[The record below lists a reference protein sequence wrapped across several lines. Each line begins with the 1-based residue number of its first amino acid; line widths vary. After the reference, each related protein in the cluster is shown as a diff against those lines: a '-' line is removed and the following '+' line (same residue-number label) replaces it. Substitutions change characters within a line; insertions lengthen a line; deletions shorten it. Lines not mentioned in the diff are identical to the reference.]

1 MLDEYDYIIIGAG
14 SAGCVLAEALSKDPG
29 HRVLVLEAG
38 RRDWSPMI
46 HMPAGIQRLIEGTK
60 HNWAFRTVP
69 QRHMNDRRM
78 FIPQGKAI
86 GGTSS
91 INGMIYIRG
100 SRQDYDGWAE
110 RGCEGWGYED
120 VLPIFKALET
130 NTRLRDEYHGNEGPL
145 NVTDFTHLNPL
156 TAVFLDAC
164 REIGIPANADFN
176 GRQQHG
182 AGHFQY
188 TVKNGRRMSAARAFL
203 HPANR
208 SRPNLD
214 VVPHTQVNRIVVERG
229 RAEGVEIVVG
239 RERKVVRALREVI
252 VSAGA
257 FNSPKVLL
265 LSGIGPADELRAVD
279 VPVVH
284 DLPGVGKGLQD
295 HLDAATIYNATTKLT
310 YDDAGKFPHKYIHGA
325 RYLLFR
331 SGPVTS
337 SGCEAVA
344 YTKSEA
350 ALEQPDISVH
360 FLPAWVVD
368 HGFTKMPGNGITL
381 HNNNMRP
388 LSRGEVKLASNDP
401 TDAPLIDPNYMA
413 EPSDV
418 AKMIACVRIG
428 REIMETKAF
437 RPYVSGPHA
446 PSPALRTDKEIIEF
460 VKETAETDYHP
471 VGSCRMGVDELS
483 TVDPTL
489 KVRGIE
495 GLRVID
501 SSIMPT
507 LIGGN
512 TNAASIMIGAKGASM
527 ILGID
532 ALAGRTI
539 SESGRMRAATPAQ

>member
-1 MLDEYDYIIIGAG
+1 MLDEYDFIIIGAG
-14 SAGCVLAEALSKDPG
+14 SAGCVLADELSRDPH
-29 HRVLVLEAG
+29 HRVLVIEAG
-38 RRDWSPMI
+38 RRDWAPMI
-46 HMPAGIQRLIEGTK
+46 HMPAGIQSLIEGTS

-69 QRHMNDRRM
+69 QKHLNNRRM
-78 FIPQGKAI
+78 FIPQGKAV

-100 SRQDYDGWAE
+100 SRQDYDGWAGL
-110 RGCEGWGYED
+110 GCKGWSYDD
-120 VLPIFKALET
+120 VLPLFKTLEA
-130 NTRLRDEYHGNEGPL
+130 NSRIRDDFHGNDGRL
-145 NVTDFTHLNPL
+145 HVTDFTHLNPL
-156 TAVFLDAC
+156 TSVFLEAC
-164 REIGIPANADFN
+164 KENGIPQNDDFN
-176 GRQQHG
+176 GKQQHG

-208 SRPNLD
+208 SRRNLD
-214 VVPHTQVNRIVVERG
+214 VVPNTLVGRIVVERG
-229 RAEGVEIVVG
+229 RATGVEIVSRRG
-239 RERKVVRALREVI
+239 EPKVIRAAREVI

-265 LSGIGPADELRAVD
+265 LSGIGPADELRAVG

-284 DLPGVGKGLQD
+284 DLRGVGRGLQD
-295 HLDAATIYNATTKLT
+295 HLDAATIYRATTKLT
-310 YDDAGKFPHKYIHGA
+310 YDGAGRFPSKYIHGA

-344 YTKSEA
+344 YTKSEPG
-350 ALEQPDISVH
+350 LEQADISVH
-360 FLPAWVVD
+360 FLPAWVIE

-388 LSRGEVKLASNDP
+388 LSRGEVKLASNNP
-401 TDAPLIDPNYMA
+401 ADAPLIDPNYM
-413 EPSDV
+413 SDPADL

-428 REIMETKAF
+428 REIMESKVF
-437 RPYVSGPHA
+437 KPYVSGPYA
-446 PSPALRTDKEIIEF
+446 PTPDIRSDQQILEY
-460 VKETAETDYHP
+460 VKQSAETDYHP
-471 VGSCRMGVDELS
+471 VGSCRMGTDADA
-483 TVDPTL
+483 TVDPEL
-489 KVRGIE
+489 KVRGLD

-512 TNAASIMIGAKGASM
+512 TNAASIMIGAKGAAM
-527 ILGID
+527 ILSG
-532 ALAGRTI
+532 
-539 SESGRMRAATPAQ
+539 ESGSLAKSARAA